1 MGRGRLGEFSLVGIV
16 DVDFCTDS
24 FPGWASLC
32 RSTLVS
38 FERLRRRVTRWKVR
52 VNGIESGASNR
63 REIVERVVLLNSRV
77 ISGMS
82 F

>member
-1 MGRGRLGEFSLVGIV
+1 M
-16 DVDFCTDS
+16 
-24 FPGWASLC
+24 
-32 RSTLVS
+32 
-38 FERLRRRVTRWKVR
+38 
-52 VNGIESGASNR
+52 NGIESGASNR